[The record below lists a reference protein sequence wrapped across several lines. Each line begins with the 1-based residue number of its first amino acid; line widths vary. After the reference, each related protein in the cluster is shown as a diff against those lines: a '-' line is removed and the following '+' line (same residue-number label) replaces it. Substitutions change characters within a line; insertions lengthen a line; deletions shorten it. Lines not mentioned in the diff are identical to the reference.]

1 MIAGIILIVCGLL
14 IAVFPH
20 LLSIIVA
27 SVLVLVGVLILI
39 VAYDYRRNGT
49 ADSTQIIRYIIRH

>member
-1 MIAGIILIVCGLL
+1 MIAGIVFIVCGLL
-14 IAVFPH
+14 IAFFPH

-27 SVLVLVGVLILI
+27 SVLVLIGVLILAA
-39 VAYDYRRNGT
+39 AYEFRRNGT